1 MVGLLQTSGCTYAP
15 KFRRPACIQLS
26 GRVNASADAPATH
39 RICGLARA
47 AARPPGAEAYVRR
60 TILPEFP
67 MRTTRQLA
75 EFVSAT
81 AYADIDKAV
90 VERTKDLALRGLS
103 SAALG
108 AQMQVSRLMVDY
120 VREQGAPPEAAV
132 IGHGFKTSAQWAAV
146 LNCTASHCTE
156 LEDVAWPDATYT
168 CFLIP
173 TVFALGEK
181 LRASGRDVLEA
192 IVIGYEIASRPGVIL
207 ADAGGVAR
215 GWLTGA
221 LLGTAGVAAAAAK
234 MMRLTPEQTHH
245 ALAVAASF
253 GAGLN
258 RQTGS
263 GAHVIEPGFAGR
275 NGIMAAELA
284 ARGLTGNPTIFE
296 GRAGFWDAI
305 AGQPEIEFPLGRGA
319 DFRVMAV
326 GMKKY
331 PCCYLTQR
339 IIDGVLELRARHGLS
354 AEDIEQVEIG
364 VNAIFPQILK
374 YPEPGNA
381 EEARF
386 SLPHI
391 IASAISGESMS
402 VDTFTEAKV
411 KDPALAAQRAK
422 VKMTVHPEW
431 GQAQLGEKNTLA
443 ITTRDGRVL
452 EKVCVTAKG
461 DPEYPLTREEVLA
474 SFRTYTDAV
483 MAKDAQSRA
492 AALLGDLESVPD
504 VSELMAL
511 FAPAPAAL
519 AA

>member
-1 MVGLLQTSGCTYAP
+1 
-15 KFRRPACIQLS
+15 
-26 GRVNASADAPATH
+26 
-39 RICGLARA
+39 
-47 AARPPGAEAYVRR
+47 
-60 TILPEFP
+60 

-75 EFVSAT
+75 DYVSAT
-81 AYADIDKAV
+81 SYHDIDAV
-90 VERTKDLALRGLS
+90 VIERAKDLSLRGLG
-103 SAALG
+103 SAARG
-108 AQMQVSRLMVDY
+108 AQMVVSRLMVDY
-120 VREQGAPPEAAV
+120 VRTQGAPAEAAV
-132 IGHGFKTSAQWAAV
+132 IGHGFRTSAQWAAV

-181 LRASGRDVLEA
+181 LKASGRDILEA
-192 IVIGYEIASRPGVIL
+192 IVIGFEVTSRPGVIL

-221 LLGTAGVAAAAAK
+221 LLGVVGVAAAAAK
-234 MMRLTPEQTHH
+234 MLRLSPEQTHH

-284 ARGLTGNPTIFE
+284 ARGLTGNPAIFE
-296 GRAGFWDAI
+296 GRAGYWDAI
-305 AGQPEIEFPLGRGA
+305 AGEPEIDFPLGRGA
-319 DFRVMAV
+319 DFRIMAV

-339 IIDGVLELRARHGLS
+339 IIDGVLELKAQNGLS
-354 AEDIEQVEIG
+354 AEDIDSVEVG

-374 YPEPGNA
+374 YPDPGNA

-391 IASAISGESMS
+391 IAAAISGESMS
-402 VDTFTEAKV
+402 VETFTEAKV
-411 KDPALAAQRAK
+411 KDPALVAQRGK
-422 VKMTVHPEW
+422 VKMVVHPEW
-431 GQAQLGEKNTLA
+431 GSAQLGEKNTLKISA
-443 ITTRDGRVL
+443 RDGRLL

-461 DPEYPLTREEVLA
+461 DPENPLTREEVLA
-474 SFRTYTDAV
+474 SFRACTDQV
-483 MAKDAQSRA
+483 MAQDAQARA
-492 AALLGDLESVPD
+492 AALLCALETTPD

-511 FAPAPAAL
+511 FAPAPDAL